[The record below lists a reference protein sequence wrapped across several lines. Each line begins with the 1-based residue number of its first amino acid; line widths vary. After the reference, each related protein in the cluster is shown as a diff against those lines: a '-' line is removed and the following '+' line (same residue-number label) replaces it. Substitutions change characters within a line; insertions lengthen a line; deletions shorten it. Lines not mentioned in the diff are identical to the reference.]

1 MEKKHKNKKLNIQT
15 LENISIFKNNIVL
28 FSTYKVNISALGNEM
43 TGQQKYPADK
53 IFVYLKRKTNLY

>member
-15 LENISIFKNNIVL
+15 LESISIFLKTNIVS

-43 TGQQKYPADK
+43 TCQQKYPLEK
-53 IFVYLKRKTNLY
+53 IFVYL